1 MNYKFDKNEN
11 ESENVPVIISEGKYE
26 GIKYNY
32 GSIKFEEEENE
43 GAKLVFDYDIL
54 ENTTSFDSEAL
65 ESSEEFHTTI
75 GDILMDI
82 LGSEIGRGEDFLREP
97 STEISNTEE

>member
-1 MNYKFDKNEN
+1 MTNYKFDEN
-11 ESENVPVIISEGKYE
+11 EIGSENVPVIITEGKYE

-32 GSIKFEEEENE
+32 GSIKFEEEND

-54 ENTTSFDSEAL
+54 ENTTPIETEEL
-65 ESSEEFHTTI
+65 ESTDEFHNTI

-82 LGSEIGRGEDFLREP
+82 LGSEIGRGDDFLREP
-97 STEISNTEE
+97 SKEIVDAEE